1 MNKGLITSF
10 DVQYSTCRVESL
22 KQILGVSDLEL
33 VDLGESPLHVDAT
46 ESEAL
51 VSFRVLRRLDA
62 DRKRR
67 LIMLLT
73 EPEPRS
79 SDGDGPNP
87 DRSAR

>member
-1 MNKGLITSF
+1 MSKGLFTSF
-10 DVQYSTCRVESL
+10 DVRYSSCRTESL
-22 KQILGVSDLEL
+22 KQILGVSELEL
-33 VDLGESPLHVDAT
+33 VDLGESPLHVDVT
-46 ESEAL
+46 EAEAF

-62 DRKRR
+62 DRAHK
-67 LIMLLT
+67 LIMLLG